1 VPGSPIQYTV
11 VVRQNGPSA
20 SGAATVTDTLPAE
33 VTGATWTCTASGG
46 STCPAGGAGSI
57 SAPATLAV
65 DGTATFVLSG
75 TVSASAAG
83 TVSNTASV
91 AAPGSVTDPVAGNDQ
106 ATDTDNVSFE
116 MSELVHAATTTRD
129 LRPIGGSPAEHFYW
143 LAQQPFASYEIVVDA
158 TSGDIGPTLQ
168 LARLAGDGTTVLQ
181 SALGSSAIGF
191 SRSLRITNDSP
202 AAKTGELIR
211 VASGACGTGCGPDDV
226 YRIRMRET
234 TGRIPRFNNSA
245 TQGTVVILQN
255 TSTETINGTMRF
267 WRASGAPAAAQA
279 FTLAPHGLAVVN
291 TLAIAG
297 LAGTSGSV
305 TIVHDGAYG
314 VLVGKAVALEPA
326 TGFSFDSPL
335 SPLVR

>member
-1 VPGSPIQYTV
+1 

-20 SGAATVTDTLPAE
+20 AGAATVTDTLPGE
-33 VTGATWTCTASGG
+33 ITGATWTCTASSG
-46 STCPAGGAGSI
+46 STCPASGAGNVSV
-57 SAPATLAV
+57 PVTLAV

-75 TVSASAAG
+75 TVSASATG

-106 ATDTDNVSFE
+106 ATDTDNVSLE

-143 LAQQPFASYEIVVDA
+143 LAQQPFASYEILVDA

-181 SALGSSAIGF
+181 SAVGTSAIGF

-202 AAKTGELIR
+202 SAKTGELIR

-245 TQGTVVILQN
+245 TQGTVIILQN

-267 WRASGAPAAAQA
+267 WRANGAPAAAQA
-279 FTLAPHGLAVVN
+279 FTVAPHGLAIVS
-291 TLAIAG
+291 AGSIAG

-314 VLVGKAVALEPA
+314 ALVGKSVGLEPA